1 MKKRISNIGFKY
13 MVLNTVLYLDAIM
26 FLIIPQIPLN
36 LRVLMV
42 KGCGN
47 FVLELKQRV

>member
-1 MKKRISNIGFKY
+1 MYGIKT
-13 MVLNTVLYLDAIM
+13 VLNLDAIM

-47 FVLELKQRV
+47 CVFELKQRG